1 MQGQAQDTAMR
12 MLAFHQVQRMVSE
25 AGEVSARQ
33 LKDGFL
39 FENVRIPFCGPQR
52 GIWKPKSMRWL
63 LSIRTVVPKP
73 RGRVWY
79 DDQRDAHASFAAAN
93 DVIDY
98 AFQGTNPDAFDNRC
112 LREAM
117 EQQIPILYFV
127 GTEPGKYL
135 AIVGAYIVG
144 FDRAR
149 LKAQVA
155 FSAAAA
161 PALNVAPAEAERRY
175 AMRMQSQRLHQAT
188 FRNMVLEAYD
198 SRCAFSGVPE
208 AMLLDAAHIIKD
220 KDAEFGQPVVTNG
233 LTLTKLHHAAFDKKL
248 IGVDENYCIHVAP
261 RLLTVK
267 DGPTLEALKALNG
280 KPLRLP
286 RRNCDRPD
294 QDRLRLSFRDFSQAV

>member
-1 MQGQAQDTAMR
+1 MQGQAQDTAML
-12 MLAFHQVQRMVSE
+12 MLAFQQVQRMVSE

-149 LKAQVA
+149 LKAQS
-155 FSAAAA
+155 SA
-161 PALNVAPAEAERRY
+161 
-175 AMRMQSQRLHQAT
+175 
-188 FRNMVLEAYD
+188 
-198 SRCAFSGVPE
+198 SRWS
-208 AMLLDAAHIIKD
+208 
-220 KDAEFGQPVVTNG
+220 
-233 LTLTKLHHAAFDKKL
+233 
-248 IGVDENYCIHVAP
+248 
-261 RLLTVK
+261 
-267 DGPTLEALKALNG
+267 PTG
-280 KPLRLP
+280 
-286 RRNCDRPD
+286 
-294 QDRLRLSFRDFSQAV
+294 